1 MTNDPQTIAQWQA
14 KIGAWHEKAF
24 PWAKVP
30 HIMEK
35 LQEEQREATLAWAGV
50 SGDDLPDEL
59 ADCLICV
66 LAAMAREGIDAEVA
80 LASKFE
86 LVATKYDRPQPAP
99 HMRKLGKTA

>member
-35 LQEEQREATLAWAGV
+35 LQEEQREATLAWAGA
-50 SGDDLPDEL
+50 GGDLPDEL
-59 ADCLICV
+59 ADCLVCV
-66 LAAMAREGIDAEVA
+66 LAAMAREGIDVEAA
-80 LASKFE
+80 LASKFARVEQKYREEEPE
-86 LVATKYDRPQPAP
+86 LP
-99 HMRKLGKTA
+99 L